1 MLQKET
7 ATKISSLP
15 YLCMLPLHQEESVFL
30 QWIKDTDY
38 EQLVKSL
45 SKKRTR
51 GLEICGRIALRTQLC
66 KSSLDVILV
75 LWLQLLA

>member
-1 MLQKET
+1 MST
-7 ATKISSLP
+7 FFSI
-15 YLCMLPLHQEESVFL
+15 YMFGNILCGKVQEESVFL

-38 EQLVKSL
+38 AQLVKSL